1 MKITIMI
8 FLLSVSFT
16 ILAKDLIC
24 KNVENQKMVL
34 KMSSVNWDE
43 DSVSGK
49 VKISFLFDDIP
60 FSVDEDG
67 GFADSPYIVGGKI
80 TLPDN
85 DGSSPMFIKIS
96 KNFRRADVKI
106 LADGET
112 LDFGKFSCK

>member
-1 MKITIMI
+1 MIPGKRNIHLKQEISMKITIMI

-85 DGSSPMFIKIS
+85 DGSSP
-96 KNFRRADVKI
+96 
-106 LADGET
+106 
-112 LDFGKFSCK
+112 